1 MPHLV
6 RPSPLFNEG
15 HVLLARKY
23 CYGVAFLMSIWAN
36 WGETIHSIKLA
47 ANALIL
53 GYVGGKNVSPQK
65 VPWDVVA
72 YLSDTLF
79 YFVFFF
85 GLAFSLRWL
94 LNEFSNAICETER
107 QIRRKARERRR
118 RLKALVSEEKL
129 IERIHVLETS
139 LDNSLGTARALTEHI
154 IKLKFDIE
162 ALENRKRN
170 TQHKQPTHP
179 NEPIDLFAPK
189 PSPPKLVKPSCKRDV
204 KFDLPKF

>member
-1 MPHLV
+1 MHTN
-6 RPSPLFNEG
+6 PLFNEG

-65 VPWDVVA
+65 IPWDVVA

-79 YFVFFF
+79 YFLFFF
-85 GLAFSLRWL
+85 GLAFSIRWL

-107 QIRRKARERRR
+107 QIRRKTRERRR

-129 IERIHVLETS
+129 MDRIQILETS
-139 LDNSLGTARALTEHI
+139 LDKSLSTARTLAEHI
-154 IKLKFDIE
+154 IKLKYDIE

-170 TQHKQPTHP
+170 THQKQNTNP

-189 PSPPKLVKPSCKRDV
+189 PSAPKLVKPPSKRGV